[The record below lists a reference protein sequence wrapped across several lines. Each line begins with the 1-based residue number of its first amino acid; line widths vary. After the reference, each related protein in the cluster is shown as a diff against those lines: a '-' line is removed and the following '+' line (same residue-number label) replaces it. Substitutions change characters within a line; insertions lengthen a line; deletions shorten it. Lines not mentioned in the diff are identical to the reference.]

1 MTRLPIHQQPRVA
14 PELQLL
20 TSYLIEGRMFDLYG
34 TNTEEDGYTVLDVA
48 LTGTNISLH
57 PVIHLQLFDDL
68 TKWCNAKL
76 PTGAE
81 LRRVSEREGRAER
94 AIWQRQAA

>member
-1 MTRLPIHQQPRVA
+1 MRIPIHQQPKVSSAYR
-14 PELQLL
+14 LL
-20 TSYLIEGRMFDLYG
+20 TSYLHEGLLLDLYG
-34 TNTEEDGYTVLDVA
+34 TFDADGYTVLDVA
-48 LTGTNISLH
+48 LSGTNISLH

-76 PTGAE
+76 PSAAE
-81 LRRVSEREGRAER
+81 LRRASEREGRVER